1 MNNDIEIK
9 LTTTNCIY
17 DLESFTELLNNV
29 DTSTLYPR
37 KSDELTQLEYKNKT
51 SNVEFSWDKNELN
64 IRGYT
69 NINDIIT
76 ALKENIFVI
85 S

>member
-1 MNNDIEIK
+1 MITRK
-9 LTTTNCIY
+9 
-17 DLESFTELLNNV
+17 
-29 DTSTLYPR
+29 DT
-37 KSDELTQLEYKNKT
+37 YKNKT
-51 SNVEFSWDKNELN
+51 SNVKFSWDKNELN

-76 ALKENIFVI
+76 DLKENIFVI